1 MYIRLL
7 KFVTKRLQSRKVV
20 HTIKKAI
27 FLVAI
32 HIYSNTH
39 DKQLFWEQ
47 ANYGEM
53 IVKGM
58 TLLSND
64 NF

>member
-20 HTIKKAI
+20 HTIKKTI

-32 HIYSNTH
+32 HIYSNTSCSG
-39 DKQLFWEQ
+39 EQ